1 MLDTAPG
8 EVAVG
13 VVADSLRHSRIQVD
27 VGVLAPGRAGT
38 TRRRVLALRKP
49 LRYNGM
55 NPLVTLSGYTGPRAA
70 CREGVRLRGGARLT
84 CYGGRPL
91 ALSWP
96 IGSRA
101 PS

>member
-1 MLDTAPG
+1 MFDTAPG

-13 VVADSLRHSRIQVD
+13 VVADSLLRTRIQVD
-27 VGVLAPGRAGT
+27 VGFWRRTSPGRQC
-38 TRRRVLALRKP
+38 RVLSLRKP
-49 LRYNGM
+49 LRYKGM
-55 NPLVTLSGYTGPRAA
+55 NSLVTLSGYTGPRAA
-70 CREGVRLRGGARLT
+70 CLKGTPAERTILT

-91 ALSWP
+91 TLSWL